1 MRLYDILEP
10 IAEYVRKAKKRE
22 TLTASG
28 TVPVK
33 EGQLVTMCALSLKP
47 NREYLVIGGS
57 DLRPGFSSGS
67 TCQAAL
73 VVSENAEIAFG
84 NYSSRTVSNGGGGC
98 VTSMYVKTADTK
110 VNVDLLGY
118 GYSPGTYGYR
128 GSIIAIEI

>member
-1 MRLYDILEP
+1 MRLYEILEP

-33 EGQLVTMCALSLKP
+33 EGQLVTMCSLSLGS
-47 NREYLVIGGS
+47 NREYMVIGAS
-57 DLRPGFSSGS
+57 ELEVGFGSGS
-67 TCQAAL
+67 VCQAAL
-73 VVSENAEIAFG
+73 KVSDNATIKFG
-84 NYSSRTVSNGGGGC
+84 NSNSRTVSNGGGGC
-98 VTSMYVKTADTK
+98 VATVYVKTADTK
-110 VNVDLLGY
+110 VNVDVLGY